1 MGRITVIGLGASD
14 LNQMP
19 IGIYKMLKEEKNLY
33 FRTKEHPVINELV
46 KEGITFTSFDEI
58 YEKHEEFS
66 DVYDEIV
73 ITLISE
79 SINKNIVYAV
89 PGHPLVAEMTV
100 KMLIAYEGCNKFDLE
115 ILGGQSFLDA
125 MFSSLRV
132 DPIEGFQ
139 FLDATSFNKNDI
151 NLKNHLIF
159 CQVYDKFIASNLK
172 IELLELLP
180 YDYIVKVVI
189 NAGSSEEKIYEVAL
203 EELDHNIETSNLM
216 SVYVPPVQDEALLN
230 NTFNRLREIITKLRS
245 PEGCPWDR
253 KQTHHS
259 LKKYLLEE
267 TYELLDAIEKED
279 ITLIE
284 EELGDVLLQIMLHS
298 EIADEEG
305 YFNIHNVIELLN
317 EKLIRRHP
325 HVFGEVKVENENEV
339 IANWEEIKKQEKKE
353 EMLFRNVSN
362 SLPSLMKAYEL
373 QKDAAKLNLDFENVE
388 QIWDKVQEELTEFK
402 NEISKDE
409 LKNRDHIK
417 EFGDLIFS
425 MVNLARFYKIN
436 PEEALEIT
444 NSKFRDR
451 IYWIFSNLQKQGINM
466 ADVEINK
473 LNELWEMSKKS
484 VK

>member
-19 IGIYKMLKEEKNLY
+19 IGTYKMLKEEKNLY
-33 FRTKEHPVINELV
+33 LRTKDHPVIGELINEGV
-46 KEGITFTSFDEI
+46 TFTSFDDI
-58 YEKHEEFS
+58 YEKHSEFS

-79 SINKNIVYAV
+79 SIDKNIVYAV

-100 KMLIAYEGCNKFDLE
+100 KMLIDYEGCNKFDLE
-115 ILGGQSFLDA
+115 IRGGQSFLDA
-125 MFSSLRV
+125 MFSSLRI

-139 FLDATSFNKNDI
+139 FLDATDFNKNDI
-151 NLKNHLIF
+151 NFKNHLIF

-172 IELLELLP
+172 IELLEVLP
-180 YDYIVKVVI
+180 YDYVVKVVI
-189 NAGSSEEKIYEVAL
+189 GAGSSEEKIYEVTL

-216 SVYVPPVQDEALLN
+216 SVYVPPVKDDALLN
-230 NTFNRLREIITKLRS
+230 NTFNRLKEIITKLRS

-279 ITLIE
+279 ISLIE

-305 YFNIHNVIELLN
+305 YFNIHNVIEVLN
-317 EKLIRRHP
+317 DKLIRRHP
-325 HVFGEVKVENENEV
+325 HVFGKINVDTEEEV
-339 IANWEEIKKQEKKE
+339 IANWEEIKKQENKE
-353 EMLFRNVSN
+353 EFLFRNVSN

-373 QKDAAKLNLDFENVE
+373 QKDAAKLNLDFENVN
-388 QIWDKVQEELTEFK
+388 QIWDKLYEELTEFK
-402 NEISKDE
+402 NELSKNE
-409 LKNRDHIK
+409 LNNRNHIK

-425 MVNLARFYKIN
+425 IVNLARFYKIN

-444 NSKFRDR
+444 NSKFSDR
-451 IYWIFSNLQKQGINM
+451 VKWIYLKLQKQGINM

-473 LNELWEMSKKS
+473 LNELWEKSKQS
-484 VK
+484 LN

>member
-19 IGIYKMLKEEKNLY
+19 IGIYKMLKEEKNIY

-100 KMLIAYEGCNKFDLE
+100 KMLIDYEGCNKFDLE

-125 MFSSLRV
+125 MFSSLRI

-139 FLDATSFNKNDI
+139 FLDATSFNKNEI

-189 NAGSSEEKIYEVAL
+189 SAGSSEEKIYEVAL

-425 MVNLARFYKIN
+425 IVNLARFYKIN

-444 NSKFRDR
+444 NSKFKDR

-484 VK
+484 IK